1 MVVPLAEPHE
11 RSGLLSLV
19 YVVSYLGMGVP
30 AVIGGVLVVH
40 GGGLLD
46 TAREY
51 GGAVIVL
58 AAAALAGLLLRRGT
72 QPAAVRES

>member
-1 MVVPLAEPHE
+1 
-11 RSGLLSLV
+11 
-19 YVVSYLGMGVP
+19 MGVP

-51 GGAVIVL
+51 GAAVIVL
-58 AAAALAGLLLRRGT
+58 AGAALAGLLLGGRT
-72 QPAAVRES
+72 TAAVRES

>member
-1 MVVPLAEPHE
+1 MIPQVRAHE
-11 RSGLLSLV
+11 RSGVLSLL

-30 AVIGGVLVVH
+30 AVIGGVLVVD

-51 GGAVIVL
+51 GAAVIVL
-58 AAAALAGLLLRRGT
+58 AGAALAGLLFGGRAPR
-72 QPAAVRES
+72 AVTEA